1 MTIGDYII
9 KYREEHGL
17 SQRTFA
23 KMSGIS
29 NQTVANIENGIHPK
43 SKKPFIPATETLKA
57 IADCTGI
64 TLQELFSMCEGS
76 FTFDDA
82 DTSREPLY
90 YTGSN
95 SRVAKIVPLL
105 ESCTRKQLDE
115 ILAYVEFVRTRG

>member
-1 MTIGDYII
+1 MTVGDYII

-43 SKKPFIPATETLKA
+43 SRKPFIPAMDTLKA
-57 IADCTGI
+57 IANCTGI
-64 TLQELFSMCEGS
+64 SLQELFSMCDGS
-76 FTFDDA
+76 FTIEDA
-82 DTSREPLY
+82 DASREPLY

-95 SRVAKIVPLL
+95 SRVAKLVPIL
-105 ESCTRKQLDE
+105 EQCSRKQLDD
-115 ILAYVEFVRTRG
+115 IAAYVEFVRARG